1 MLGNYSFWEGLSSAP
16 IYHDSVSLSLCL
28 SLFLSLSVSVSLCL
42 YTHTR
47 KTWEEYVFMWIFQ
60 ASFISYPSP
69 DPFLCSTL
77 PSSAPVKVS
86 PLCIPFSS
94 FYDQYLPSL
103 MACFLH
109 NNGHFLVSWLPYSKL
124 SNQMSRFKAE
134 SINEGDHVKSLFFSF
149 FFFLR
154 CGLSLTVEFTKCLRW
169 SSSP

>member
-1 MLGNYSFWEGLSSAP
+1 MMIHTSTLSTGEVEAGCLCEFKASLVYIASFRSSRATQCQSCLTPLSPFHSP
-16 IYHDSVSLSLCL
+16 
-28 SLFLSLSVSVSLCL
+28 SLCL

-77 PSSAPVKVS
+77 PSSSPVKVS

-103 MACFLH
+103 SACFLH
-109 NNGHFLVSWLPYSKL
+109 NLDHFLVSWLPCYKL
-124 SNQMSRFKAE
+124 SNQM
-134 SINEGDHVKSLFFSF
+134 
-149 FFFLR
+149 
-154 CGLSLTVEFTKCLRW
+154 
-169 SSSP
+169 